1 MPPTQQPPDLRTERE
16 QPLGIKTWLV
26 TILLCLVFSTIGAF
40 WMKWAS
46 FPGIAAGLSEAV
58 PPIPAVA
65 TLLFLLALGAVLR
78 KLGPALQLARVQ
90 LITVYA
96 FVSVSVSIGFINL
109 YRSALAWT
117 NTTLYIAD
125 QNLAIAEIAE
135 YVPAWMAP
143 TNEQVMFQFWQ
154 GGEGVPWAHWIVPLL
169 TLGGIFLAFYVVMIC
184 LLRLF
189 YKRWSQE
196 ERLIFPVAEFALS
209 LVEPEDKRRNRKSIF
224 RRGIFW
230 WGCGVALVFN
240 LFYIVPALHGTMT
253 VPPQHFN
260 ATQFF
265 ETNIGWWQI
274 RLNPIVF
281 GLGYLVSLNVLFSI
295 WVSFLFMKIQTGFLS
310 ARGVSSSDLFRV
322 DQQMGIGAY
331 LAIAC
336 AVTYAAR
343 KHLWGAA
350 KSVIP
355 GLGEKA
361 RDPMEP
367 GRWTVILFLAGVAG
381 LMFAMISAGMVWW
394 LALIFLVM
402 VVVRGLVMARI
413 RAQAGMPIIY
423 FDVGQMRDMTWLLGG
438 TVLAAAGMEAT
449 AGLVFMGF
457 LANLTLLAPHH
468 ADAFK
473 LAERTKLGTR
483 RWVPLAILAVAFGL
497 LLVNITHMPPIY
509 EHGAVNIGGM
519 RSSAFTKVPPIN
531 AAMRET
537 SANWFK
543 ISMAGEGAIITAVL
557 TYLRRFYWFPL
568 HPLGFVISC
577 AIGYRVVA
585 PVFAAWF
592 IKWVI
597 LKYFGGSVHRKTR
610 TFMIGLVLGHFMIAA
625 LWAVL
630 AVFRWPPTER
640 YFIGFW

>member
-1 MPPTQQPPDLRTERE
+1 MDPTEQGEELRSERE
-16 QPLGIKTWLV
+16 QPLGVGSWVV
-26 TILLCLVFSTIGAF
+26 TIILCLAFSTIGAF

-58 PPIPAVA
+58 PPIPAIA
-65 TLLFLLALGAVLR
+65 TLLFLLAMGAVLR
-78 KLGPALQLARVQ
+78 RLAPWFRLARVQ

-117 NTTLYIAD
+117 NTTLYIRD
-125 QNLAIAEIAE
+125 QNITIAEIAQ
-135 YVPAWMAP
+135 YVPEWLAP
-143 TNEQVMFQFWQ
+143 TNEQIMLQFWQ
-154 GGEGVPWAHWIVPLL
+154 GGTDVPWEQWIVPLL
-169 TLGGIFLAFYVVMIC
+169 SLGGIFLAFYVVMIAM
-184 LLRLF
+184 LRLF

-209 LVEPEDKRRNRKSIF
+209 LVEPEERRGRKSIF

-230 WGCGVALVFN
+230 VGCGVALIFN
-240 LFYIVPALHGTMT
+240 LFYIVPALHPTMS
-253 VPPQHFN
+253 VPPQHFD

-265 ETNIGWWQI
+265 DTNIGWWQI
-274 RLNPIVF
+274 RLNPIIF

-295 WVSFLFMKIQTGFLS
+295 WVSFLFMKIHTGFLAS
-310 ARGVSSSDLFRV
+310 RGVSSSNLFRM

-343 KHLWGAA
+343 KHLWKALTR
-350 KSVIP
+350 VLP
-355 GLGEKA
+355 GVGEKA
-361 RDPMEP
+361 SDPMEP
-367 GRWTVILFLAGVAG
+367 GRWTVVLFLVGVGA
-381 LMFAMISAGMVWW
+381 LMFAMIGAGMVWW

-402 VVVRGLVMARI
+402 VIVRGLVMARV

-423 FDVGQMRDMTWLLGG
+423 FDVGQMRDLPWLLGG

-473 LAERTKLGTR
+473 LAERTRLGTR
-483 RWVPLAILAVAFGL
+483 RWVPLAILAVVFGL

-531 AAMRET
+531 AALRET
-537 SANWFK
+537 PANGFK
-543 ISMAGEGAIITAVL
+543 ISMAGEGAVITAVL
-557 TYLRRFYWFPL
+557 TYMRRFYWFPL
-568 HPLGFVISC
+568 HPLGFVIAC

-592 IKWVI
+592 VKWVV

-625 LWAVL
+625 TWAIL